1 MDIVEGSHGADAV
14 IRALPPPPVASLA
27 VEHPTTLLSS
37 TIVVE
42 AVMKKYLD
50 ALVKGCNQ
58 PIRAEK
64 ERVDDGESRKLY
76 ESSLKRITGHMND
89 EALRHLASL
98 EFPRNEESDAPRE
111 VEGGDVSGKSKGNSQ
126 EKDCCNNETI
136 PILAPFIDTN
146 GSCKIFEGIDEACP
160 FDLKDPCRRNGKS
173 IASVED
179 RDLTLERNSFELP
192 ELHDMYKE
200 SQINKNKFTMGDM
213 TCVTFYSSFE
223 GNWRNLLGVSRIT
236 VNVDDLE
243 ESVEYDD
250 GEF

>member
-1 MDIVEGSHGADAV
+1 MSERITWIEIVGIPLHYWNQETFRRIVELWGSLEVLGENSTQSLDCEKLTILISTKQTHKIDKDEV
-14 IRALPPPPVASLA
+14 SQFPSRLSPVKYAYFNAS
-27 VEHPTTLLSS
+27 
-37 TIVVE
+37 
-42 AVMKKYLD
+42 
-50 ALVKGCNQ
+50 
-58 PIRAEK
+58 
-64 ERVDDGESRKLY
+64 
-76 ESSLKRITGHMND
+76 
-89 EALRHLASL
+89 SL